1 MPPAEARLAHGWHV
15 GGTRLAHSLCPQDQ
29 MCAGARGNQLSSWLG
44 TSLPNSA
51 MSHGKLEIGPSGNIH
66 STETGKGYISASRP
80 LPQESQLVNISRT
93 RQADT
98 PAASTPGFAEKD
110 PNCRKNTTVPSLRN
124 LPGSRNLS
132 LLGPLPASSTKVLG
146 PPPQTPEPG
155 AEPSFSAIDGSRVSL
170 FQHSGRTRSPALGFK
185 RLQHH
190 FEKTT
195 FMIFSLILEIL
206 FNLFI
211 QRIITLRYVSSI
223 HQYELVIDIY
233 VVFLLCHFKTYSSIS
248 KQEIIKS
255 QEDNF

>member
-1 MPPAEARLAHGWHV
+1 MLQVE
-15 GGTRLAHSLCPQDQ
+15 
-29 MCAGARGNQLSSWLG
+29 
-44 TSLPNSA
+44 
-51 MSHGKLEIGPSGNIH
+51 
-66 STETGKGYISASRP
+66 
-80 LPQESQLVNISRT
+80 
-93 RQADT
+93 
-98 PAASTPGFAEKD
+98 AASTPGFAEKD